1 MTQNGWTWIAV
12 LAVFAAIALGA
23 LTWFAIAALI
33 EIRATA
39 RELRESLKRLTPL
52 AEDTLRQTRSL
63 TQTAAEEV
71 AGFAQWRHSGFAS
84 VASGLGAV
92 LGLVR
97 AFIAP
102 KPPRNEPERDEP
114 KRDDAKRIDE

>member
-1 MTQNGWTWIAV
+1 MAQGDWTWV
-12 LAVFAAIALGA
+12 SVVAVFAAFALGA

-33 EIRATA
+33 EIRSTA
-39 RELRESLKRLTPL
+39 RELREALKRLTPL
-52 AEDTLRQTRSL
+52 AEETLLQTRSL
-63 TQTAAEEV
+63 TRTAAEEV
-71 AGFAQWRHSGFAS
+71 AGFAQWRHSSFAS

-102 KPPRNEPERDEP
+102 TPPRNEPERD
-114 KRDDAKRIDE
+114 DAKRIDE

>member
-1 MTQNGWTWIAV
+1 MSQSGWTWVSVLAV
-12 LAVFAAIALGA
+12 LAAFAWGA
-23 LTWFAIAALI
+23 LTWFAISALI

-52 AEDTLRQTRSL
+52 AEDTLRQTRDL

-71 AGFAQWRHSGFAS
+71 AGFAQWRRSTLTS
-84 VASGLGAV
+84 VASGLGTV

-97 AFIAP
+97 AFMAP
-102 KPPRNEPERDEP
+102 SPPHQTPERDQP
-114 KRDDAKRIDE
+114 KRDDAGRIGE